1 MELCQYLGHKK
12 LNFSPSIAYAERI
25 ISYAALRYALI
36 VRISPLEYRDDKET
50 FDYAE
55 TLAEPIQ
62 RFADVLEKAQIQ
74 AKEITMINILLEGF
88 DIDAPWLYDELK
100 NYIQPNHSVAVVA
113 FSFRD
118 NRVKSL
124 SDWNAL
130 YSKECGKYHDGIVGG
145 FTTYGIPEENINFIN
160 YFTDTKESATQKI
173 KSADI
178 VYFLGGL
185 PDRMMDRIKEF
196 DLYDIL
202 MQHDGILMGYSA
214 GAVIQLAEYH
224 LSPDDDYP
232 EFKYYEGLP
241 YLNDFYLEVHY
252 EGTLEQDESIQRVL
266 AERGKT
272 VYATAVRAG
281 AILVDNGNLKLLGD
295 VKVFGR

>member
-1 MELCQYLGHKK
+1 M
-12 LNFSPSIAYAERI
+12 NFSPSITYAERI